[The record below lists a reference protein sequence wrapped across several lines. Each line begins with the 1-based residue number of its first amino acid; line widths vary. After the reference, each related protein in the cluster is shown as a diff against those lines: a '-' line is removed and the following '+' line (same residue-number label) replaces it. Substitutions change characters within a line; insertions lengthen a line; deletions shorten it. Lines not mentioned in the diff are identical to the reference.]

1 MMLRLELDRPVEMKR
16 SMLALVQPE
25 LDKMNG
31 YYFDF
36 DTGKRISIYTGVA
49 RGSRRG
55 FKSPKHVWGSDRVN
69 MLLGYVDEGYS
80 VKEIVAK
87 SQTFSEN
94 AIRCKLWKLG
104 YIVSDGRATLRNS

>member
-1 MMLRLELDRPVEMKR
+1 MLRLEVEPRVVGR
-16 SMLALVQPE
+16 SMLSLVSPE

-36 DTGKRISIYTGVA
+36 VSGKRMSIYRGVPVVA

-55 FKSPKHVWGSDRVN
+55 FKSKKHRWSSDRVN
-69 MLLGYVDEGYS
+69 MLLEYVDEGYS
-80 VKEIVAK
+80 VKEIVDR

-104 YIVSDGRATLRNS
+104 YIVSDGRAALR